1 MTASALFPPVATMV
15 VPSRGSTAMSTRG
28 VSDAPTSSPMKSI
41 GASSRSPSPITTRPL
56 NWTAL
61 KALRIAWTAAWS
73 AATLSPRPI
82 SLAAAR
88 AAASVTRT
96 TSSARFRS
104 TSPPFRGK
112 WLPQSRFREKRI
124 GDTDDLPVAVREC
137 VDGGPVGQKRPV
149 LPFDPVSES
158 DARASKPAHFRAD
171 GEEVVV
177 SGRRKVPY
185 GCFRDRE
192 VNADPGQFPV
202 LHPHAPHELDP
213 PRLEPLEIVRVV
225 DDPHGVGVRE
235 KDPYLCDPLHRRLR
249 VSSRQEVSDEARPGV
264 QELSRRLRIR
274 LGVPL
279 VREGRKAGGGG
290 VKGERHRLLGVGPD
304 GHRGRMVGEQ
314 QNGQISP
321 VSGPV
326 EDRRHHL
333 LVDPLDGPDLV
344 RGASVVPRLVG
355 RLHVDQDEILAF
367 QLPEGVLRLP
377 AEVRIDVPRGAGD
390 GYQLQPRIDADAPD
404 EVDRRYHGAREA
416 VFFPERLHPG
426 RFPLPPQPDGVPRRL
441 PRLDPLA
448 VDGMG
453 GKYLTGDLHRR

>member
-1 MTASALFPPVATMV
+1 MV
-15 VPSRGSTAMSTRG
+15 VPSRGSTAMATRG
-28 VSDAPTSSPMKSI
+28 VSDAPTSPPIKRI

-56 NWTAL
+56 NCTAL

-82 SLAAAR
+82 SLAAAS

-104 TSPPFRGK
+104 TAPPFHGK

-158 DARASKPAHFRAD
+158 DARASKTAHFRA
-171 GEEVVV
+171 
-177 SGRRKVPY
+177 
-185 GCFRDRE
+185 
-192 VNADPGQFPV
+192 
-202 LHPHAPHELDP
+202 
-213 PRLEPLEIVRVV
+213 
-225 DDPHGVGVRE
+225 
-235 KDPYLCDPLHRRLR
+235 
-249 VSSRQEVSDEARPGV
+249 
-264 QELSRRLRIR
+264 
-274 LGVPL
+274 
-279 VREGRKAGGGG
+279 GGG

-333 LVDPLDGPDLV
+333 LVDPLDGPDFV

-355 RLHVDQDEILAF
+355 RLHMDQDEILAF

-377 AEVRIDVPRGAGD
+377 AEVTIDG
-390 GYQLQPRIDADAPD
+390 
-404 EVDRRYHGAREA
+404 H
-416 VFFPERLHPG
+416 
-426 RFPLPPQPDGVPRRL
+426 
-441 PRLDPLA
+441 
-448 VDGMG
+448 
-453 GKYLTGDLHRR
+453 